1 LEAKEEEQMGRNDSE
16 PHLMSPDIFKT
27 GDKPSP
33 CLLGEGRREEAGQ
46 QLAPPHRSGG
56 VGVDGTSGSSVRVN
70 WEICGDGS
78 KTQTPA
84 QAGRTSEAGSVA
96 AEVGVPHSSVD
107 LHYYKRCREPRGDT
121 YSMRG
126 GEVKDTGMAGATR
139 IVTPNKVRQLQI
151 ALYRK
156 ARTAP
161 KYRFWSLYG
170 ELLRR
175 DLLEAALDA
184 QLRNDG
190 IAGVDG
196 ESLASINA
204 NPNTRRQWLD
214 RLQEELKTKTYR
226 PSPVRRV
233 MIPKSSGG
241 KRPLGI
247 PTVKDRVV
255 QTALCVLL
263 MPIWE
268 ADFHP
273 NSYGFRPKRRAHQ
286 AIAAIN
292 KAVHHGYVEI
302 IDADLS
308 KYFDTIPH
316 RQLVQAVARRVSDGS
331 VLRLIKGWL
340 RAPVVEED
348 SDGKRRVLP
357 NRCGTPQG
365 GVISPLLA
373 NLYLNPLD
381 HGAND
386 KTAGQARMVRYA
398 DDFVIACRPGRSP
411 AVLRRLKAW
420 LNAKGLTLNEAK
432 TRLVN
437 IRHEGINFL
446 GFNLTWRRNTRK
458 PGGYLHVEPA
468 QKSRAALRQNLGG
481 ILNHWTLW
489 RPIKEVVVEV
499 NRVLRGWAGYF
510 HYGNSTLVMSQMRNY
525 SRNRLR
531 RWLWRKH
538 ACRRAL
544 WTHYTEE
551 RLHTHYG
558 LYSLPIVAGWKAA
571 R

>member
-1 LEAKEEEQMGRNDSE
+1 MGRNDSE
-16 PHLMSPDIFKT
+16 PHLMSPDMSRT
-27 GDKPSP
+27 GDKPS
-33 CLLGEGRREEAGQ
+33 LSWIGEGRREEAGQ
-46 QLAPPHRSGG
+46 QPAPPHRSGG
-56 VGVDGTSGSSVRVN
+56 VSVDGTSGSSDKVS
-70 WEICGDGS
+70 WEVCGGGCR
-78 KTQTPA
+78 TQPNA
-84 QAGRTSEAGSVA
+84 QAGQTSEAGEVA

-107 LHYYKRCREPRGDT
+107 LHYFKRCREPRGDT

-126 GEVKDTGMAGATR
+126 GEAKDAGMAGATR
-139 IVTPNKVRQLQI
+139 IKTPDKIRQLQI

-156 ARTAP
+156 AKTAP

-175 DLLEAALDA
+175 DLLERALDA

-190 IAGVDG
+190 VTGMDG
-196 ESLASINA
+196 ESLASID
-204 NPNTRRQWLD
+204 PHPEQRRQWLD
-214 RLQEELKTKTYR
+214 RLQRELKTKTYR
-226 PSPVRRV
+226 ASPVRRV

-241 KRPLGI
+241 ERPLGI

-255 QTALCVLL
+255 QTALAILL

-268 ADFHP
+268 ADFHSQ
-273 NSYGFRPKRRAHQ
+273 SYGFRPKRRAHQ

-292 KAVHHGYVEI
+292 RAVHHGYVEI

-316 RQLVQAVARRVSDGS
+316 RQLMQAVARRVSDGS

-340 RAPVVEED
+340 RAPIVEEEP
-348 SDGKRRVLP
+348 DGQRRVRP

-373 NLYLNPLD
+373 NVYLNPLD

-386 KTAGQARMVRYA
+386 HTQGQARMVRYA
-398 DDFVIACRPGRSP
+398 DDFVIACRPGQSP
-411 AVLRRLKAW
+411 GILRRLKTW
-420 LNAKGLTLNEAK
+420 LQARGLTLNEGK

-437 IRHEGINFL
+437 IRQQGINFL
-446 GFNLTWRRNTRK
+446 GFNLTWRPNVRQ

-468 QKSRAALRQNLGG
+468 QKSRMALRQNIGDL
-481 ILNHWTLW
+481 LNHWTLG
-489 RPIKEVVVEV
+489 RPIKEVVEAV

-510 HYGNSTLVMSQMRNY
+510 HYGNSTRVMQHMSNY

-538 ACRRAL
+538 ACRRGL
-544 WTHYTEE
+544 WAHYTDAW
-551 RLHTHYG
+551 LHAHYG
-558 LYSLPIVAGWKAA
+558 LYALPSIAGWKAG